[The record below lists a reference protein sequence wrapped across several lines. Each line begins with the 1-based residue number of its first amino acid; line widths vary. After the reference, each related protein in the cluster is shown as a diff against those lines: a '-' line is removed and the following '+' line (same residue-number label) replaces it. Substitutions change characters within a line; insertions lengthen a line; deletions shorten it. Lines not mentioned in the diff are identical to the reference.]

1 MHNCLRSGFSTNLK
15 PLGLNLTRHTRLQKL
30 PSSHE
35 QRLPDSLHGSRR
47 STHPPSSRRDCLVF
61 VVSSTL
67 RIRMRRNASEP
78 SLGVYRTPNQSAPFL
93 RDYSRA
99 ITKHAIPLIVSDIN
113 GLKKPE
119 EANLKFQMMVGAPNM
134 VQSVLNVSSAGRGNS
149 DITLQ
154 RW

>member
-1 MHNCLRSGFSTNLK
+1 
-15 PLGLNLTRHTRLQKL
+15 
-30 PSSHE
+30 
-35 QRLPDSLHGSRR
+35 
-47 STHPPSSRRDCLVF
+47 
-61 VVSSTL
+61 
-67 RIRMRRNASEP
+67 MRRNASEP